1 MSSQTGTLRDEL
13 DSYIVQGENVPVVEM
28 FAGKEPKVQIVTCPV
43 DGKPCDPECP
53 DRFHDTP
60 DGGCFLTVAME
71 HADAVLLLEG
81 NSLTP
86 IKEDEP

>member
-1 MSSQTGTLRDEL
+1 
-13 DSYIVQGENVPVVEM
+13 M
-28 FAGKEPKVQIVTCPV
+28 FARKEPKVQIVTCPV